1 VTTAEDNGYSSIMKK
16 HTIFIGLT
24 MLELVLLALLFMTG
38 HAAVRNAAQH
48 ELGNKKQ
55 LAAALHLTDLAI
67 WTEARYTRHPSQTDF
82 FSPFQD
88 FPGALEHFPA
98 GAIISPLRSAAFPRD
113 GETDGAENNQP

>member
-1 VTTAEDNGYSSIMKK
+1 MKK

-24 MLELVLLALLFMTG
+24 MLELVLLALLFLTG
-38 HAAVRNAAQH
+38 HASVRNAARQ
-48 ELGNKKQ
+48 ELGGKQQ
-55 LAAALHLTDLAI
+55 LAAALGLTDLAI

-98 GAIISPLRSAAFPRD
+98 GAIISPQRTGFAQT
-113 GETDGAENNQP
+113 GGTDATENGPQ